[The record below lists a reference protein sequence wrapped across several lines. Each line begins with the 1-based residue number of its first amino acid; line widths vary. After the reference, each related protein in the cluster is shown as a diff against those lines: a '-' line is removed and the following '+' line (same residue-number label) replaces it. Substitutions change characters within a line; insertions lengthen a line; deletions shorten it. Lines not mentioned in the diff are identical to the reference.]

1 MGKVEQS
8 TDWVNDTGS
17 KLYYFPSINAGT
29 LGMIDVKHNWAGGA
43 KNLAPGAQLKN
54 LCFLDDPASVGS
66 VALNFDSTSGGLVFD
81 KTSRQYLRLPA
92 GFIPTAAMK
101 DYM

>member
-29 LGMIDVKHNWAGGA
+29 LGMIDVKHNWAEGRR
-43 KNLAPGAQLKN
+43 
-54 LCFLDDPASVGS
+54 
-66 VALNFDSTSGGLVFD
+66 TW
-81 KTSRQYLRLPA
+81 LPA
-92 GFIPTAAMK
+92 PSSKICAFWMIRPAWVQ
-101 DYM
+101 

>member
-43 KNLAPGAQLKN
+43 KNLA
-54 LCFLDDPASVGS
+54 
-66 VALNFDSTSGGLVFD
+66 
-81 KTSRQYLRLPA
+81 
-92 GFIPTAAMK
+92 
-101 DYM
+101 

>member
-43 KNLAPGAQLKN
+43 KTAPGAQLKI
-54 LCFLDDPASVGS
+54 CAFWMTRPAWV
-66 VALNFDSTSGGLVFD
+66 
-81 KTSRQYLRLPA
+81 R
-92 GFIPTAAMK
+92 
-101 DYM
+101 